1 MAKIKVGISIGD
13 LNGIGMEVI
22 IKTFLNSRMMDFC
35 TPIVFGG
42 VKTTSFHRKSLEIK
56 DFSFNII
63 NKIKDINIKRANLL
77 NCWNEEVEIKF
88 GEPTEIAGKYAFK
101 SLTEV
106 TDSLK
111 NAEIDVL
118 VTAPI
123 NKANIQKNQPVFIGH
138 TEFLGAQFKGD
149 QLMIMLSNSMK
160 IAFVT
165 GHIPLS
171 EVADSLSENK
181 IFSKIEQ
188 LSQSLIQDFGISKP
202 KIAVIGLNPHAGED
216 GMLGKEEKEII
227 SPAIRKAKQKNILV
241 FGPYS
246 ADSFFTKENLK
257 NFDGVLAMY
266 HDQGLTPFKTL
277 SFSEGVNYTAGL
289 SVIRTSPVHGTAY
302 DIAGKNCAD
311 EKSFRNAVY
320 MACDIYKKR
329 QEYKTLTENPLQAQ
343 NLKKKTTF
351 QIRN

>member
-1 MAKIKVGISIGD
+1 MAKIKIGISIGD

-22 IKTFLNSRMMDFC
+22 IKTFLDSRMTELC
-35 TPIVFGG
+35 TPIIFGG
-42 VKTTSFHRKSLEIK
+42 AKVASYHRKALEIK
-56 DFSFNII
+56 DFSFHII
-63 NKIKDINIKRANLL
+63 NKIKDANIKRANLL

-88 GEPTEIAGKYAFK
+88 GEPSEIAGKYAFK
-101 SLTEV
+101 SLEKV

-111 NAEIDVL
+111 NEEVDVL

-123 NKANIQKNQPVFIGH
+123 NKANIQKNQSAFIGH
-138 TEFLGAQFKGD
+138 TEYLGQQFDGD
-149 QLMIMLSNSMK
+149 PLMIMLSDAMR

-171 EVADSLSENK
+171 EVANSLSENK
-181 IFSKIEQ
+181 IESKIEQ
-188 LSQSLIQDFGISKP
+188 LSKSLIQDFGISKP

-216 GMLGKEEKEII
+216 GILGGEEKEII
-227 SPAIRKAKQKNILV
+227 LPAIKKAKQKNILA

-246 ADSFFTKENLK
+246 ADSFFTKDNLQ

-289 SVIRTSPVHGTAY
+289 SIVRTSPVHGTAY

-311 EKSFRNAVY
+311 EISFRNAIY

-329 QEYKTLTENPLQAQ
+329 QEYKALSANPLQKQ
-343 NLKKKTTF
+343 KSIRKTAF
-351 QIRN
+351 

>member
-1 MAKIKVGISIGD
+1 MAKIKVGSSIGD

-22 IKTFLNSRMMDFC
+22 IKTFLNSRMMDLC

-42 VKTTSFHRKSLEIK
+42 VKTASFHRKSLEIK

-63 NKIKDINIKRANLL
+63 NKIKDVNIKRANLL

-106 TDSLK
+106 TNSLK

-123 NKANIQKNQPVFIGH
+123 NKANIQKNQSAFIGH
-138 TEFLGAQFKGD
+138 TEFLGEQFKGD
-149 QLMIMLSNSMK
+149 PLMIMLSDAMR

-171 EVADSLSENK
+171 EVVASLSENK
-181 IFSKIEQ
+181 IFSKIKQ
-188 LSQSLIQDFGISKP
+188 LSQSLIQDFRISKP

-227 SPAIRKAKQKNILV
+227 SPAIQKAKQQNILV

-266 HDQGLTPFKTL
+266 HDQGLPVLKFHGFGRAANITL
-277 SFSEGVNYTAGL
+277 GL
-289 SVIRTSPVHGTAY
+289 PIIRTSVDHGTAL
-302 DIAGKNCAD
+302 DLAGTGTAD
-311 EKSFRNAVY
+311 SGSLETALKVAAQ
-320 MACDIYKKR
+320 MAAAYQTKR
-329 QEYKTLTENPLQAQ
+329 PS
-343 NLKKKTTF
+343 
-351 QIRN
+351 